1 MSLPRPLPQWASAV
15 AAFLSVQSAVCT
27 QSAFHSIYIAQGLIV
42 PIVRCCTVA
51 GINTCTNFLSS
62 RMSLLLRDS
71 EDILGAVKKL
81 QEFQVPQF
89 MLDKMKIFMRS
100 VQGSGWLIRVVA
112 VVTVVA
118 VPLLM

>member
-1 MSLPRPLPQWASAV
+1 
-15 AAFLSVQSAVCT
+15 
-27 QSAFHSIYIAQGLIV
+27 
-42 PIVRCCTVA
+42 
-51 GINTCTNFLSS
+51 
-62 RMSLLLRDS
+62 MSLLLRDS

-112 VVTVVA
+112 VVAIVA
-118 VPLLM
+118 VIWHIWQ